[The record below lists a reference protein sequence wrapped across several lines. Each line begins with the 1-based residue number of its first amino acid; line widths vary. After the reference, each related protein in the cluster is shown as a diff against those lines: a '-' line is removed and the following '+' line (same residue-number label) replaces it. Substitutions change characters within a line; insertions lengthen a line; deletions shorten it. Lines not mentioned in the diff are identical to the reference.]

1 MSWWPLRVFRSSV
14 PEKYAAWLT
23 LEIRTRPRKVEG
35 ERLHLQ
41 DYNAKYSTFPFFFFF
56 SSIKKLS
63 IIVLQLCEMLDGFNF
78 HAWVHRCSAQRG
90 SCHSVY
96 AANVLL
102 SGTFLQK
109 CFISAESVGL
119 SIQQCTRETVMAI
132 KIRFLT
138 LQGWKKTIVEHFI
151 RLTWNYYFSC
161 LKRCPSG
168 RWLCEVFVFFL
179 WWKSSLKIYVWGG
192 K

>member
-1 MSWWPLRVFRSSV
+1 MSWWPLRVFHSSV

-23 LEIRTRPRKVEG
+23 LEFKTRPRKVQG
-35 ERLHLQ
+35 ERLRLQ
-41 DYNAKYSTFPFFFFF
+41 DNSAKYSAFPFFFLIYFF
-56 SSIKKLS
+56 LS
-63 IIVLQLCEMLDGFNF
+63 INTLSLIVLQLCEMLDGFNF
-78 HAWVHRCSAQRG
+78 HAWVHRRSAQRG

-132 KIRFLT
+132 KIGFLA
-138 LQGWKKTIVEHFI
+138 LQGWKKTIVERFI
-151 RLTWNYYFSC
+151 RLTWNYCFSC
-161 LKRCPSG
+161 LKRCPSE
-168 RWLCEVFVFFL
+168 RWLYEVFVFFL
-179 WWKSSLKIYVWGG
+179 WWKSS
-192 K
+192 